1 MSIRHELKYLI
12 SPIDAHVLARRFSTL
27 FTRDRH
33 AGADGSYAVR
43 SLYFDTPDDALLR
56 QNKEGVSRREKWRL
70 RTYGEGGMLR
80 LEKKA
85 KHAGASE
92 KSSCAL
98 SSEEARELVDE
109 GRAPLAWERC
119 DHPVKREFYGRQEA
133 YLLRAASV
141 VCYRREA
148 FIYAPGNVR
157 LTIDSHIASSPN
169 PRALL
174 DPSVPLVPIDPGRVL
189 LEVKFDAFL
198 PDVVRAAIE
207 TPGAVRSAY
216 SKYALGRRYE

>member
-12 SPIDAHVLARRFSTL
+12 SPIDAHVLVQRFST
-27 FTRDRH
+27 FFARDRH
-33 AGADGSYAVR
+33 AGADGSYTVR

-92 KSSCAL
+92 KSSCTL

-169 PRALL
+169 SRALL

>member
-12 SPIDAHVLARRFSTL
+12 SPIDAHVLARCFSTL
-27 FTRDRH
+27 FARDRH
-33 AGADGSYAVR
+33 AGTDGSYTVR

-92 KSSCAL
+92 KSSCPL
-98 SSEEARELVDE
+98 SPEEAQELVND
-109 GRAPLAWERC
+109 GRAPLAWESC
-119 DHPVKREFYGRQEA
+119 DHPVKREFHGRQEA

-148 FIYAPGNVR
+148 FTYAPGNVR

-174 DPSVPLVPIDPGRVL
+174 DPSIPLIPIDPGRVL

-198 PDVVRAAIE
+198 PDIVRAAIE

>member
-27 FTRDRH
+27 FARDRH
-33 AGADGSYAVR
+33 AGTDGSYTVR

-70 RTYGEGGMLR
+70 RTYGEGGTLR

-85 KHAGASE
+85 KHAGSSE
-92 KSSCAL
+92 KSSCPL
-98 SSEEARELVDE
+98 SPEEAQELVND
-109 GRAPLAWERC
+109 GRAPLAWESC
-119 DHPVKREFYGRQEA
+119 DHPVKREFHGRQEA

-148 FIYAPGNVR
+148 FTYAPGNVR

-174 DPSVPLVPIDPGRVL
+174 DPGIPLIPIDPGRVL

-198 PDVVRAAIE
+198 PDIVRAAIE